1 MIASNPFGYQ
11 KKLNRNNMNK
21 LIHLKNGGAVIDIS
35 PLTDIDIAVIFHG
48 REMLVLENMLDGT
61 FDRQYN
67 PNCKLKA
74 VSSKNKTSGKKQK
87 PLLLKARTVTTK

>member
-1 MIASNPFGYQ
+1 MH
-11 KKLNRNNMNK
+11 K

-74 VSSKNKTSGKKQK
+74 VSRKNKTSSKKQTSK
-87 PLLLKARTVTTK
+87 PLKARTVTTK